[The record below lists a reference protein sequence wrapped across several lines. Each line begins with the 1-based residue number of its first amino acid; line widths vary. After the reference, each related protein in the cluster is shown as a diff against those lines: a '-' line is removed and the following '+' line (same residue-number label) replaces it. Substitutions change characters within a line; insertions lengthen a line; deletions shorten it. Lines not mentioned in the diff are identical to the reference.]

1 MKEPA
6 ASFVLNVTDIQTIVN
21 AKLLA
26 YTSVLVDEYTAAVA
40 ITLWD
45 KLCTDKTQLHDTMS
59 DILKLFEEIH
69 EKRLSITDCK
79 QALAEEAD
87 FIIA

>member
-59 DILKLFEEIH
+59 GHTCYLKRFMKSAFLLQTVS
-69 EKRLSITDCK
+69 RPSGRS
-79 QALAEEAD
+79 
-87 FIIA
+87 